1 METLLVVAI
10 IITALAI
17 AVQAGVLLAMY
28 LMSKEVATNVD
39 GLVSESKRMLA
50 PLEHVAQNAQSASE
64 DMAVL
69 GKIAVDQMNHVALM
83 VEDTHMALSQI
94 TTNVSEQVSET
105 VEEIRTRVTDPF
117 RQGSAIVSGIRE
129 GVRVLFKGR
138 EEAADNH
145 EYPAA

>member
-17 AVQAGVLLAMY
+17 ALQAGVLLAMY

-50 PLEHVAQNAQSASE
+50 PLEHVARNVQSAGE
-64 DMAVL
+64 DMAVV

-83 VEDTHMALSQI
+83 VEDTHIALAQI
-94 TTNVSEQVSET
+94 TSNVSQQVSET

-117 RQGSAIVSGIRE
+117 RQGSAILSGIRE

-138 EEAADNH
+138 EEPAASR